1 MAGDALNGFAF
12 DNQTIYTGVEM
23 HLATAGYNL
32 VAHGLDD
39 AWQTVGAYVG
49 VGINQDV
56 GAGTKL
62 AEYAQYFV
70 NIATFL

>member
-1 MAGDALNGFAF
+1 MAGDAFNGFAF
-12 DNQTIYTGVEM
+12 DDQTIYTGVEM

-39 AWQTVGAYVG
+39 AWQPVGAYVG

-62 AEYAQYFV
+62 AKYAQYFV